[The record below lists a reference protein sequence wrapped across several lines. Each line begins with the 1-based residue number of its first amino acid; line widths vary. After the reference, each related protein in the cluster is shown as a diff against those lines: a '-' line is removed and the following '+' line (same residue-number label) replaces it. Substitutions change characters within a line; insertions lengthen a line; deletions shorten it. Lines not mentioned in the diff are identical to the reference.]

1 MDGFGNEYL
10 VIFPDAELRVF
21 VAPDTDLDSD
31 FTGLCL
37 DTDQTLRIQGYN
49 ALDIILVG

>member
-10 VIFPDAELRVF
+10 IVFPDAELRVF
-21 VAPDTDLDSD
+21 VAADVDLDSD

-49 ALDIILVG
+49 ALEIILLG